1 MKIKLFKL
9 LHLCGQLLQT
19 TLKIKGTKTRH
30 LGVNKTPSKEEAA
43 LITSG
48 DLILLQGCNT
58 NLIRNHQI
66 MRVNYLI
73 LLFEQP
79 KAMVVAKEITFST
92 GKMRFNKEIHHLV
105 EEETE
110 FIRRSDPIMD
120 GFGRIQITGLISI
133 MSKLLYGIVKIHL
146 RLQTM

>member
-1 MKIKLFKL
+1 
-9 LHLCGQLLQT
+9 
-19 TLKIKGTKTRH
+19 
-30 LGVNKTPSKEEAA
+30 
-43 LITSG
+43 
-48 DLILLQGCNT
+48 
-58 NLIRNHQI
+58 
-66 MRVNYLI
+66 MRVNNLI

-120 GFGRIQITGLISI
+120 GFGQIQITGLISI

-146 RLQTM
+146 LL